1 MNIGDRQKP
10 GYLAVLGPL
19 LALGLLIAW
28 LVF

>member
-1 MNIGDRQKP
+1 MSIGDRQKP

-19 LALGLLIAW
+19 AALALLIVW